1 MNKKAFVIYLDYG
14 PRGTVTQI
22 ILIST
27 FDVLDYD
34 IIYHLGLIFLIS
46 FSYYLDKVK
55 TIYIL

>member
-1 MNKKAFVIYLDYG
+1 MYLDVG

-22 ILIST
+22 ISIST

-46 FSYYLDKVK
+46 FSYYLDKLK
-55 TIYIL
+55 TIDIL